1 MLTIVV
7 PGRSEYWDEAKLEF
21 VYANE
26 KDVTLRLEHS
36 LISISKWESKWCVP
50 FLSSEKTPE
59 QILDYIKCMTLNP
72 VDDSVYDRLTRK
84 NIQDIN
90 DYIAA
95 PMTATVVN
103 DPTSKRRN
111 STEFV
116 TSELIYYWMIAYNIP
131 VEFEKWHI
139 NRLIMLIRVCSAKNE
154 PAKKMSKSEVAASYR
169 ALNAARKAKL
179 HTKG

>member
-1 MLTIVV
+1 MLTIVI
-7 PGRSEYWDEAKLEF
+7 PGRTEYWDENKNEF
-21 VYANE
+21 VYSDN

-50 FLSSEKTPE
+50 FMSSEKTPE
-59 QILDYIKCMTLNP
+59 QILDYIKCMALNQ
-72 VDDSVYDRLTRK
+72 VDDSVYDRLTRQ
-84 NIQDIN
+84 NIKEIN

-95 PMTATVVN
+95 PMTATVVKEAPN
-103 DPTSKRRN
+103 HRRTSN
-111 STEFV
+111 EFV

-169 ALNAARKAKL
+169 AINAARKAKL